1 MRIGLTKRF
10 ALTKICIMD
19 DHTKKKFLKTS
30 KFVDKNGAFTKSMN
44 TQLNLQLTTCITIIY
59 DALYVCVE
67 SFV

>member
-1 MRIGLTKRF
+1 MHYGRPY
-10 ALTKICIMD
+10 
-19 DHTKKKFLKTS
+19 KKKFLKTS